1 MALLTLG
8 SHAFS
13 ILPMNLQR
21 IESEITMNWPAIA
34 RFGGPVARQATGQ
47 GEHETRLT
55 GLLFPETFGGMG
67 EYRAL
72 KQTALRM
79 RPVPMVGLGA
89 GDVGTLFGQVVI
101 LKVHDLQDY
110 IGPDGV
116 GRRVGFDVVVA
127 PSGQGLY
134 GGSLF

>member
-8 SHAFS
+8 AHAFD

-21 IESEITMNWPAIA
+21 IEREITLNWPAIA

-47 GEHETRLT
+47 GEHETRLG

-67 EYRAL
+67 EYEAL
-72 KQTALRM
+72 RETALRM
-79 RPVPMVGLGA
+79 RPLAMIGLGA
-89 GDVGTLFGQVVI
+89 GVGTLFGQVVI
-101 LKVHDLQDY
+101 LKIHDLQDY
-110 IGPDGV
+110 IGPNGV
-116 GRRVGFDVVVA
+116 GRRVGFDVTVA
-127 PSGQGLY
+127 PSGSGLY